1 MVVKT
6 SGNKGVKRR
15 KRYGIGKQAF
25 LPVKQVITDHR
36 ADAAFVYAG
45 TVFHD
50 SGKVTAAFSLLSDL
64 CLEWGRDLGIR
75 DNKSREEGM
84 RFFTFAAENT
94 HDAHA
99 DRAGRRFEGAV
110 VIGMHAQTAG
120 MAAGAGKLVKR
131 EVRNNRVIN
140 FANFFRHR
148 VEIRQ
153 KKSYHNLAGRHQP
166 LSVWAGTGL
175 SKGGVPAFLYVT
187 GI

>member
-1 MVVKT
+1 MVKAP
-6 SGNKGVKRR
+6 GNKGVKRH
-15 KRYGIGKQAF
+15 KRYGIGEQAL

-36 ADAAFVYAG
+36 AEVAFIYAG

-84 RFFTFAAENT
+84 CFFAFPAENT

>member
-15 KRYGIGKQAF
+15 KRYGMGKQAL

-50 SGKVTAAFSLLSDL
+50 SRKVAVAL
-64 CLEWGRDLGIR
+64 CLVCDPGLEWGRDLGIR

-84 RFFTFAAENT
+84 RFFAFPAEYT

-99 DRAGRRFEGAV
+99 DRAGRSFEGAV

-120 MAAGAGKLVKR
+120 MTAGAGKLVKL

-140 FANFFRHR
+140 FTYFFRHR

-166 LSVWAGTGL
+166 LSVWAGTRL